1 MKRALTE
8 TEKKAIEIAKDI
20 YQYHLGLVWQ
30 DIENPFYDDLPF
42 PEKNWRGLSYTC
54 IALPLPGYYRFR
66 MSHRAEIY
74 G

>member
-30 DIENPFYDDLPF
+30 DIEKPFYDDLVPH
-42 PEKNWRGLSYTC
+42 EKEL
-54 IALPLPGYYRFR
+54 A
-66 MSHRAEIY
+66 RAYIHLY
-74 G
+74 GFTFARILQVPYEPQG

>member
-30 DIENPFYDDLPF
+30 DIEMPFYEKFPL
-42 PEKNWRGLSYTC
+42 PEKEL
-54 IALPLPGYYRFR
+54 A
-66 MSHRAEIY
+66 RAYIHLYGFTFARILEIPY
-74 G
+74 EPHG

>member
-42 PEKNWRGLSYTC
+42 PEKELAR
-54 IALPLPGYYRFR
+54 ALIHLYSFTFAR
-66 MSHRAEIY
+66 MLEVPY
-74 G
+74 EPQG